1 MREVI
6 ASLPAAV
13 AYLSGPDL
21 VVDFAN
27 DACFELVGDRDLIGR
42 PLREGLPEL
51 GEQGEIEILIRIL
64 ETGQTVRGSEAPVR
78 IQRRE
83 QAQQRYVDYAYQ
95 PVRGAEGDVAGVLLY
110 AADVTAHVQDRHR
123 LEEVADQLAEAEE
136 RLRALFETMPPGVV
150 HFSADGSVL
159 AANPAATRILGLSEA
174 EMTRWPIPTARRAVH
189 EDGTQFRIEDLPV
202 YRAMTTG
209 QIVSDVLMGMP
220 HGRTGE
226 VRWLLATAVPDSR
239 NAQGLPKRAY
249 VIFTDL
255 TEQRQVQAALRES
268 TSLLGR
274 LREANVLGL
283 ATYTEDGLYEA
294 NDAFLDL
301 IGYSHDDLAE
311 GPLPRQSITAP
322 ELAAHDLDAIEQLR
336 RNGSFQPYE
345 KEYVHSDGH
354 RVPVLVGGAVIDWNP
369 LRWVTFV
376 VDLTARQ
383 RAERE
388 RAELVARERAARA
401 EASGA
406 RERLTFLLRAGALV
420 AATHDQDELLEAVTR
435 LVVPSLADYCVVFLP
450 TEDGEL
456 RASAFTH
463 TSPDRGRA
471 LAALREHPIPA
482 IGPLLTQRAYMTGTT
497 LLASDLAA
505 EMPAWEAAFPDI
517 AEIVGRAQPHSALA
531 APLRAGQQTLGVMLF
546 GNGGDRPRF
555 ASSDAEVVE
564 EIARRLA
571 QGLANASTFARDH
584 VIAETLQRSILPDTL
599 PRIPGLD
606 LSVRYLPAT
615 EGADVGGDW
624 YDAFRVRD
632 GHVALVIGDV
642 AGHNIGSAS
651 VMGQVRSMLRAYA
664 IDNPDPAGVLR
675 QTNTALAWLLPDTLA
690 SAVFAVLDL
699 ATGEL
704 VYANAGHPPP
714 ILLTGDGQAEYLD
727 DAGGIMLG
735 ALADAEFTTGIRRLS
750 PGTALLC
757 YTDGLVESRD
767 RDLAKSLTLL
777 AETLRRA
784 APRSAWRLCATA
796 QATLLGDAGRADDVC
811 LLAARLTG

>member
-27 DACFELVGDRDLIGR
+27 DACFELIGDRDLVGK

-51 GEQGEIEILIRIL
+51 GEQGEIEILTRIL
-64 ETGQTVRGSEAPVR
+64 ETGQPVRGSEARVR
-78 IQRRE
+78 IHRRDE
-83 QAQQRYVDYAYQ
+83 AEQRYVDYAYQ
-95 PVRGAEGDVAGVLLY
+95 PVRGAEGGVAGVLLY

-123 LEEVADQLAEAEE
+123 LEEVADQLAEAEG
-136 RLRALFETMPPGVV
+136 RLRSLFETMPPGVV
-150 HFSADGSVL
+150 HFSVDGSVL
-159 AANPAATRILGLSEA
+159 AANPAATRILGLSKA
-174 EMTRWPIPTARRAVH
+174 EMARWPIPTARRAVH
-189 EDGTQFRIEDLPV
+189 EDGTQFRVEDLPV
-202 YRAMTTG
+202 HRAMTTG
-209 QIVSDVLMGMP
+209 QIVPDVLMGMP

-226 VRWLLATAVPDSR
+226 IRWLLATAVPDTH

-274 LREANVLGL
+274 LSEANVLGVGI
-283 ATYTEDGLYEA
+283 YTEDGMYEA
-294 NDAFLDL
+294 NDALLDL
-301 IGYSHDDLAE
+301 IGYNQDDLAA
-311 GPLPRQSITAP
+311 GPVSRQAFTPP
-322 ELAAHDLDAIEQLR
+322 EWAARDRDAIDQLR

-345 KEYVHSDGH
+345 KEYLHRNGH
-354 RVPVLVGGAVIDWNP
+354 RVPVLVGGAVIDRNP
-369 LRWVTFV
+369 LRWVKFV
-376 VDLTARQ
+376 VDLTGRQ

-401 EASGA
+401 EASSA

-420 AATHDQDELLEAVTR
+420 AAAHDQDELLEEVTR

-456 RASAFTH
+456 RASALTH
-463 TSPDRGRA
+463 TNPDRATA

-482 IGPLLTQRAYMTGTT
+482 IGPLLTQRAYATGTT
-497 LLASDLAA
+497 LLASDLAK
-505 EMPAWEAAFPDI
+505 EMPTWTAAFPDLTGI
-517 AEIVGRAQPHSALA
+517 AASLQSHSALA
-531 APLRAGQQTLGVMLF
+531 APLRAGQQTLGVMVF
-546 GNGGDRPRF
+546 GSASDRPRF
-555 ASSDAEVVE
+555 ASADTEVVE

-571 QGLANASTFARDH
+571 QGLANAGTFAREH

-624 YDAFRVRD
+624 YDAFQVR
-632 GHVALVIGDV
+632 GGRVALVIGDV

-651 VMGQVRSMLRAYA
+651 IMGQVRSMLRAYA
-664 IDNPDPAGVLR
+664 IDNPDPGGVLR
-675 QTNTALAWLLPDTLA
+675 QTNTALACLLPDTLA

-714 ILLTGDGQAEYLD
+714 ILLTGDGRAEYLE
-727 DAGGIMLG
+727 DADGIMLG
-735 ALADAEFTTGIRRLS
+735 ALAGTEFTTGIRRLP

-767 RDLAKSLTLL
+767 RDVAKSLTLL

-784 APRSAWRLCATA
+784 APRSASRLCATA

>member
-1 MREVI
+1 MRELI

-21 VVDFAN
+21 VIDFAN
-27 DACFELVGDRDLIGR
+27 DACFELVGDRDLVGR
-42 PLREGLPEL
+42 PLRAALPEL
-51 GEQGEIEILIRIL
+51 AEQGEIEILIQIL
-64 ETGQTVRGSEAPVR
+64 ETGRPVRGSEARVR
-78 IQRRE
+78 IHRRG
-83 QAQQRYVDYAYQ
+83 QAEQRYVDYAYQ

-110 AADVTAHVQDRHR
+110 AADVTAHVRDRHR

-159 AANPAATRILGLSEA
+159 AANPAATRILGLSHA
-174 EMTRWPIPTARRAVH
+174 EMTRWPFPTARRAVH
-189 EDGTQFRIEDLPV
+189 EDGTQFRIEELPV
-202 YRAMTTG
+202 YRALTTG
-209 QIVSDVLMGMP
+209 QIVPDVLMGMP

-226 VRWLLATAVPDSR
+226 IRWLLATAVPDTP
-239 NAQGLPKRAY
+239 NGQGPPQRAY

-274 LREANVLGL
+274 LSEANVLGVG
-283 ATYTEDGLYEA
+283 TYKEDGMYEA
-294 NDAFLDL
+294 NDALLDL
-301 IGYSHDDLAE
+301 IGYSQDDLTK
-311 GPLPRQSITAP
+311 GPVTRQSITPP
-322 ELAAHDLDAIEQLR
+322 EWTAQDRDAMEQLR

-345 KEYVHSDGH
+345 KEYLHRDGH

-369 LRWVTFV
+369 LRWVKFV
-376 VDLTARQ
+376 VDLTGRQ

-420 AATHDQDELLEAVTR
+420 AAAHDQDELLEEVTR

-456 RASAFTH
+456 RARALTH
-463 TSPDRGRA
+463 TNPDRARA

-482 IGPLLTQRAYMTGTT
+482 IGPLLTQRAYATGST
-497 LLASDLAA
+497 LLASDLAKEISTWGAALPDMA
-505 EMPAWEAAFPDI
+505 EVAADL
-517 AEIVGRAQPHSALA
+517 QPRSALA
-531 APLRAGQQTLGVMLF
+531 APLRCGQQTLGVMLF
-546 GNGGDRPRF
+546 GSASDRPRF
-555 ASSDAEVVE
+555 ANTDTEVVE

-571 QGLANASTFARDH
+571 QGLVNASTFAREH

-599 PRIPGLD
+599 PQIPGLD

-624 YDAFRVRD
+624 YDAFRVQGD
-632 GHVALVIGDV
+632 HVALVIGDV

-651 VMGQVRSMLRAYA
+651 IMGQVRSMLRAYA
-664 IDNPDPAGVLR
+664 IDNPDPGGVLR

-714 ILLTGDGQAEYLD
+714 LLLTGDGQAEYLE
-727 DAGGIMLG
+727 DADGIMLG
-735 ALADAEFTTGIRRLS
+735 ALTDAEFTTGIRRLS
-750 PGTALLC
+750 PGAALLC

-784 APRSAWRLCATA
+784 APKSAGRLCATA
-796 QATLLGDAGRADDVC
+796 QATLLGDAGRDDDVC